1 MSGMHAVQVPG
12 TRVGHPPF
20 PVQNN
25 VESLYQQ
32 LVALLK
38 QKYFNHQ
45 QKRVF
50 PNINY
55 AFVISEWSRNPC
67 FDCTSFQ
74 NTSRTNIFYLSAQSF
89 LPSGPCPKCL
99 SVRHRGHT
107 LIIKESDSM
116 VVDSSSWATAESV

>member
-1 MSGMHAVQVPG
+1 MSGTHAVQVPG

-38 QKYFNHQ
+38 QKNFNHQ
-45 QKRVF
+45 QKHVF

-55 AFVISEWSRNPC
+55 AFVISERSRNPC
-67 FDCTSFQ
+67 FDFTSSFQ
-74 NTSRTNIFYLSAQSF
+74 NMSRRNIFYLSAQSCSY
-89 LPSGPCPKCL
+89 LL
-99 SVRHRGHT
+99 GHAPNAN
-107 LIIKESDSM
+107 L
-116 VVDSSSWATAESV
+116 